1 MTQLPI
7 AHAGHWAIYVL
18 YAVPV
23 FIVLGSIARTMI
35 RERRNDGDDRENGP
49 D

>member
-1 MTQLPI
+1 MLLI

-35 RERRNDGDDRENGP
+35 RERRGSERDEESGGGAD
-49 D
+49 